1 MWITIAKKEKEYS
14 VRELR
19 ALREKY
25 LKLSAEATAAGKDS
39 FNHDCTVW
47 DIEIELTA
55 RGYRF

>member
-1 MWITIAKKEKEYS
+1 MWITLCKKEKDYS

-25 LKLSAEATAAGKDS
+25 LGLSAAATLAGKDS

-47 DIEIELTA
+47 DIETELTA